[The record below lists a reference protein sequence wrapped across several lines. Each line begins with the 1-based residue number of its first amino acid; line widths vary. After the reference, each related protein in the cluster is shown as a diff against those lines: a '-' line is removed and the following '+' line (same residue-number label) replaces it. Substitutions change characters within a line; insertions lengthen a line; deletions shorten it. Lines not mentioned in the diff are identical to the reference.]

1 MRISQLR
8 TLAKTALSTNAD
20 YVLTANTTNG
30 SNAKT
35 LVNNFF
41 PTITN
46 YGSTTGAIS
55 LISAVANK
63 NEFNLSKLVA
73 GSTKLSITGGG
84 GAADVS
90 IDLGTVQFADITGTI
105 TNEQLAGL
113 IDVTKKITG
122 TLPIANG
129 GTGSIAT
136 TYCTLTTNVT
146 GTLPVA
152 NGGIGVTTLTDKGV
166 LVGAGTGVV
175 SGLTA
180 GTNAQLLVGT
190 TGSNPAFA
198 TPSAT
203 ASISWGTAGG
213 AISANVI
220 GLPSLTGNIAWDAG
234 ANRTVQPTAT
244 SGVGDNLTLSG
255 GNSSGSNSGGDLYL
269 YAGTGG
275 ASDGGDIFIK
285 AGTSAT
291 GGSKWGGDIRL
302 QQQDGDTAN
311 ITTMVR
317 VYRNM
322 IGISN
327 DQGNLITP
335 GANVAVLHVE
345 NSNTDTATMSV
356 VNLEQNLTTG
366 PFIKFTGT
374 SDTDQTKSLSTDT
387 SVGALTG
394 HILVN
399 VNGTEFW
406 IPYYAQN

>member
-8 TLAKTALSTNAD
+8 TLAKTSLSTGAD
-20 YVLTANTTNG
+20 FVLTANTTSG

-46 YGSTTGAIS
+46 YGSTTGAVS
-55 LISAVANK
+55 LISTVANK
-63 NEFNLSKLVA
+63 NEFNLSKIVA

-90 IDLGTVQFADITGTI
+90 IDLGTVQFADITGTL
-105 TNEQLAGL
+105 TNEQLAGNVD
-113 IDVTKKITG
+113 ISKKVTG

-129 GTGSIAT
+129 GTGSVLTA
-136 TYCTLTTNVT
+136 YCSLTANVS

-152 NGGIGVTTLTDKGV
+152 NGGTGATSLTANTV
-166 LVGAGTGVV
+166 LVGNGTGAV
-175 SGLTA
+175 SSITA
-180 GTNAQLLVGT
+180 ATDAQLLVGRN
-190 TGSNPAFA
+190 GAAPVFA

-203 ASISWGTAGG
+203 ASISWGTASG
-213 AISANVI
+213 AITANVI
-220 GLPSLTGNIAWDAG
+220 ALPSLTGNVAWDAG
-234 ANRTVQPTAT
+234 SNRTVQPAAT
-244 SGVGDNLTLSG
+244 SGTGDNLTLAG

-275 ASDGGDIFIK
+275 GSNGGDIFLK
-285 AGTSAT
+285 SGTTAT
-291 GGSKWGGDIRL
+291 GGSKWGGEL
-302 QQQDGDTAN
+302 AFQQQDGDTAN
-311 ITTMVR
+311 ITTMMR

-322 IGISN
+322 VGISN
-327 DQGNLITP
+327 NQATP
-335 GANVAVLHVE
+335 IVPAAMLHVE
-345 NSNTDTATMSV
+345 QANAAGAIPVIELD
-356 VNLEQNLTTG
+356 QDDQDQ

-374 SDTDQTKSLSTDT
+374 TASDQTKSLSTDT

-399 VNGTEFW
+399 VNGHEFW

>member
-8 TLAKTALSTNAD
+8 TLAKASLTTNAD
-20 YVLTANTTNG
+20 YVLTANTANG

-46 YGSTTGAIS
+46 YGSTTGAVS
-55 LISAVANK
+55 LISAASNH

-105 TNEQLAGL
+105 TNDQLAGL

-129 GTGSIAT
+129 GTGSVLTA
-136 TYCTLTTNVT
+136 YCSLTANVS

-152 NGGIGVTTLTDKGV
+152 NGGTGATSLTDNTV
-166 LVGAGTGVV
+166 LVGNGTGAVG
-175 SGLTA
+175 SIA
-180 GTNAQLLVGT
+180 AATNAQLLVGR
-190 TGSNPAFA
+190 TGSEPVFA

-203 ASISWGTAGG
+203 ASISWGTASG

-234 ANRTVQPTAT
+234 SNRTVQPTAT
-244 SGVGDNLTLSG
+244 SGTGDNLTIAG
-255 GNSSGSNSGGDLYL
+255 GNSSGSNSGGDLNL
-269 YAGTGG
+269 FAGTGG
-275 ASDGGDIFIK
+275 GNTGGDVFIK
-285 AGTSAT
+285 SGTTAT
-291 GGSKWGGDIRL
+291 STSKWGGEIRFE
-302 QQQDGDTAN
+302 QQDADTAN
-311 ITTMVR
+311 ITTMMR
-317 VYRNM
+317 IYNNM
-322 IGISN
+322 VGISN
-327 DQGNLITP
+327 DQANRITP
-335 GANVAVLHVE
+335 GADVAVLHVE
-345 NSNTDTATMSV
+345 NSKTDDAGMSV
-356 VNLEQNLTTG
+356 VNLEQNLNTG
-366 PFIKFTGT
+366 PFIKFTGS
-374 SDTDQTKSLSTDT
+374 SDTDQSKSLTTDT
-387 SVGALTG
+387 SVGSLTG

-399 VNGTEFW
+399 VNGTEYW